1 MSLHVMVLS
10 RRRAQQYLSVSC
22 NTDVPV
28 FVIWILKAARPCIN
42 IQYHSSLCARL
53 QISGNPNTTCH
64 KCKQQWHIQSP
75 SQKSSFHKRD
85 HISLSYSFHSHS
97 DQLKN
102 WVEKQL
108 MKFSKVKPKPASGE
122 EQRCAPVH
130 TRASLAGK
138 QKWTPGGSWTPMAK
152 QASGILGWSRGSIS
166 AGQERRSF
174 SFDQHWWGT
183 PECFLD
189 SPIEGRYGHTEISAT
204 KSHECDEGTGAS
216 LRRKGWQSWTTA

>member
-10 RRRAQQYLSVSC
+10 RRKAQQHLSVSC
-22 NTDVPV
+22 NRDVPV

-108 MKFSKVKPKPASGE
+108 MKFSKVKHQNLHLGRNNA
-122 EQRCAPVH
+122 VH
-130 TRASLAGK
+130 QCTLELHWLESRKDTRWIMDPHGK
-138 QKWTPGGSWTPMAK
+138 TGQWHPG
-152 QASGILGWSRGSIS
+152 L
-166 AGQERRSF
+166 E
-174 SFDQHWWGT
+174 
-183 PECFLD
+183 
-189 SPIEGRYGHTEISAT
+189 
-204 KSHECDEGTGAS
+204 
-216 LRRKGWQSWTTA
+216 